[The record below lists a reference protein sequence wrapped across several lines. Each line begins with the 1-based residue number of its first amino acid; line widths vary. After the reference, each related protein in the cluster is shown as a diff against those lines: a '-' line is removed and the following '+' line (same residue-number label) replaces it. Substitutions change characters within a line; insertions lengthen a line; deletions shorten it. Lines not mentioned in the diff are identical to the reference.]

1 MTADTPAPDHARAL
15 EVLGNITPGDWHVG
29 GVNGLCQTTV
39 RAELG
44 ERVALVDEQFGTCGD
59 FNARAIAAVPE
70 FKALYAAAVR
80 REEIG
85 NGLDDMDIHSPEYK
99 AFEQAWRDARRAY
112 REALAAVAK
121 AVLP

>member
-1 MTADTPAPDHARAL
+1 MADTPDHADHARAL
-15 EVLGNITPGDWHVG
+15 EVLRNEY
-29 GVNGLCQTTV
+29 CY
-39 RAELG
+39 AF
-44 ERVALVDEQFGTCGD
+44 ALNRDMQDALF
-59 FNARAIAAVPE
+59 
-70 FKALYAAAVR
+70 ALYAAAVR

-112 REALAAVAK
+112 REALAAVPK